1 MKFKTTT
8 RELKKHISAV
18 SRAVDM
24 KPTTPALQGIYMKA
38 LGEFCE
44 FVGSD
49 LDLVLVHEDGFKI
62 VTMAG
67 NVITPTEIRVS
78 DSYHVKVFGK
88 SIDKSDTFDKLK
100 AYYDRLKSS
109 GVLAQ

>member
-49 LDLVLVHEDGFKI
+49 LDLVI
-62 VTMAG
+62 
-67 NVITPTEIRVS
+67 
-78 DSYHVKVFGK
+78 K
-88 SIDKSDTFDKLK
+88 S
-100 AYYDRLKSS
+100 RLKME
-109 GVLAQ
+109 VLVGGECLINARVLSDVVRKLPRGEVVFQILGSELRVEQNKQILP

>member
-1 MKFKTTT
+1 MK
-8 RELKKHISAV
+8 SADFAK
-18 SRAVDM
+18 SGSLFQSFH
-24 KPTTPALQGIYMKA
+24 KEY
-38 LGEFCE
+38 LGF
-44 FVGSD
+44 D
-49 LDLVLVHEDGFKI
+49 EDGFKI

-100 AYYDRLKSS
+100 GYYDRLKSS